1 MESETQHGQD
11 AAPSALNTRWGR
23 RGVRSSAREM
33 GSARRINCFKSWCD
47 QSSTRALVVLLF
59 FPLLLLLHIAP
70 ARSDTDRPSA
80 LRDVG
85 FDQKLNTQVPLDLV
99 FLNEAG
105 KSIQPRDFFGEKP
118 VILTLVYYD
127 CQDLCPLVLEN
138 LARTLRAIS
147 FDAGKQFELLVVSFD
162 PRDLPSVAAAKKAE
176 FVQRYAR
183 RGADKGLHFLTGE
196 EAPIR
201 SLTGAVGFR
210 YSYDATTGQYGH
222 AAGIVVLTPQ
232 GKISRYFYGI
242 EYSPRDLR
250 LSLVEASENK
260 IGSPIDQLLLFCY
273 HYDPTT
279 GKYSVVIMNVLRLAG
294 LATVLILGAFVLVML
309 RRERSS
315 RVKTEQSS
323 NELRPYG

>member
-1 MESETQHGQD
+1 MFHLIFQKLFSPGFRRR
-11 AAPSALNTRWGR
+11 TRIL
-23 RGVRSSAREM
+23 M
-33 GSARRINCFKSWCD
+33 
-47 QSSTRALVVLLF
+47 ALVSLVFLF
-59 FPLLLLLHIAP
+59 PSLNLVTAW
-70 ARSDTDRPSA
+70 SDTDRPSA
-80 LRDVG
+80 LRDVA
-85 FDQKLNTQVPLDLV
+85 FDQKLNTQIPLDQM
-99 FLNEAG
+99 FLDETG
-105 KSIQPRDFFGEKP
+105 KSARLGDYFSEKP
-118 VILTLVYYD
+118 VILAFVYYG

-147 FDAGKQFELLVVSFD
+147 FDAGRQFEVVIVSFD
-162 PRDLPSVAAAKKAE
+162 PRDEPSIAAAKKAE
-176 FVQRYAR
+176 FVQRYGR
-183 RGADKGLHFLTGE
+183 RGAGQGLHFLTGE
-196 EAPIR
+196 EASIR

-210 YSYDATTGQYGH
+210 YNYDAKTGQYGH

-294 LATVLILGAFVLVML
+294 LATVLVLGTFVLVML
-309 RRERSS
+309 QRERFGVT
-315 RVKTEQSS
+315 RQIRQARAEKRGET
-323 NELRPYG
+323 